1 MGNKHLYR
9 ARNCIKQTTYQ
20 TKSLYQ
26 STVHICQVESV
37 IFQADQPEPV
47 EKMVQR
53 PTPRKNAEEKVLYD
67 FLSSIAFECSCSAI
81 LVTSPSASL
90 HATTLYL
97 HVLSYH
103 LCNQDDTRQSL
114 SQADTQPMGNHRHCR
129 YQQMLHGCCVRSFEY
144 VCMQTMCAERQKLW
158 RLVSNGLQVL
168 HLARQYPSLTG

>member
-97 HVLSYH
+97 HVQSYH
-103 LCNQDDTRQSL
+103 LRNQDDTRQSL